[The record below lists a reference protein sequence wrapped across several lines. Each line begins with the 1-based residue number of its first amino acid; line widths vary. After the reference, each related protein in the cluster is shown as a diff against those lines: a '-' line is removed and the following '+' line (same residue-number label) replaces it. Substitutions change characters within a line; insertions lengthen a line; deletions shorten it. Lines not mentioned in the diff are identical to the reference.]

1 MHSEMTWRAGEVSL
15 AIQAAPSRD
24 GFQQVVISATR
35 EGFSAVRD
43 SWLDAGDLERFADE
57 VDRMWQ
63 DLAGTAELN
72 GDYRVD
78 FSVKLAM
85 SSGGHVD
92 IEIEINQPWASLRI
106 EAETDQ
112 TYLPA
117 LRDGLLEIR

>member
-1 MHSEMTWRAGEVSL
+1 
-15 AIQAAPSRD
+15 
-24 GFQQVVISATR
+24 
-35 EGFSAVRD
+35 
-43 SWLDAGDLERFADE
+43 
-57 VDRMWQ
+57 MWQ

-85 SSGGHVD
+85 RRGGHVD

-117 LRDGLLEIR
+117 LRDGLLAIR